1 MSPSE
6 KPLVVS
12 RRRRLSLSSCAS
24 ILGVAVS
31 LTVAGRAHGIGG
43 LIDGLLPIDTVLER
57 PIDDLPPF
65 PPIDDP
71 PILDPGDGTIDADTY
86 FWLSASQ
93 ARGNMDLHVFLA
105 SRLRTDTSFGDGETV
120 ASIQFTLPPYMT
132 RGNARVASIL
142 VIADELPILEREIP
156 LGGLIMENLISKIVR
171 YQAWID
177 LDSNGTPDR
186 PAADLGVLS
195 SVRFAT
201 YLTSPSPHLIVELT
215 VPVAFP
221 SLRREVLEIPP
232 TEEPP
237 GLYPVTPSFIV
248 GYLLNDGSRPVRV
261 GSALTHVADEALVW
275 RFQPPVDRV
284 VPASLVHG
292 SLGSL
297 NLPSAGT
304 AHAAILSTPSL
315 SAAVL
320 NPFLFR
326 WFDPID
332 PAEEASPISA
342 EARDVDEDGLV
353 DMVLAFDVEDLMTR
367 GIVDETTGYAA
378 FRSLEDRR
386 VGATAPVRVSTEP
399 LFRRGDSNSDGDV
412 NLSDATHILGFLFAG
427 SDAPLCADA
436 ADTND
441 DAQVNI
447 TDALSILGWLFLG
460 NVEPAAPGPE
470 TCGFDVNADALPE
483 CSPQVCS
490 AG

>member
-1 MSPSE
+1 MSHSE
-6 KPLVVS
+6 KPFDVS

-43 LIDGLLPIDTVLER
+43 LIDNLLPIDTVLER
-57 PIDDLPPF
+57 PIDPPL

-86 FWLSASQ
+86 FWLSASR
-93 ARGNMDLHVFLA
+93 ARGDMDLHVFLA
-105 SRLRTDTSFGDGETV
+105 SRLRTDTSFADGQTV

-156 LGGLIMENLISKIVR
+156 LGGLIIEDLISRIVR

-177 LDSNGTPDR
+177 IDSNGTPDR

-237 GLYPVTPSFIV
+237 GLYPVTPSFIA

-261 GSALTHVADEALVW
+261 GSALTHVTEEALSW
-275 RFQPPVDRV
+275 RFQPDVDRV
-284 VPASLVHG
+284 VPASLVYG
-292 SLGSL
+292 SPGSI

-304 AHAAILSTPSL
+304 AHAAILSTSSL
-315 SAAVL
+315 SAAAL

-326 WFDPID
+326 WFDPIQ
-332 PAEEASPISA
+332 PGEEASPTSA
-342 EARDVDEDGLV
+342 EVRDVNEDGLV

-367 GIVDETTGYAA
+367 GIVGETTGYAA
-378 FRSLEDRR
+378 FRSIEDTRL
-386 VGATAPVRVSTEP
+386 GGTAPVRVSTAE
-399 LFRRGDSNSDGDV
+399 LLRRGDSNSDGTV
-412 NLSDATHILGFLFAG
+412 NLADATHILNWLFSG
-427 SDAPLCADA
+427 GEAPLCADA
-436 ADTND
+436 ADSND
-441 DAQVNI
+441 DAAVNI
-447 TDALSILGWLFLG
+447 TDSLSILGWLFLG
-460 NVEPAAPGPE
+460 NVEPAAPGPHA
-470 TCGFDVNADALPE
+470 CGVDVTADLLPE
-483 CSPQVCS
+483 CSHEVCS
-490 AG
+490 G